1 VPGKPAQNRKDA
13 VTASTNERKVIMVH
27 DEMHVEAI
35 PLQFCRTLAEIIRRI
50 LSEQQQ
56 LVGERAGKEG

>member
-1 VPGKPAQNRKDA
+1 MK
-13 VTASTNERKVIMVH
+13 NEREVIMVH
-27 DEMHVEAI
+27 SEMSIEAI

-56 LVGERAGKEG
+56 LAGKEG